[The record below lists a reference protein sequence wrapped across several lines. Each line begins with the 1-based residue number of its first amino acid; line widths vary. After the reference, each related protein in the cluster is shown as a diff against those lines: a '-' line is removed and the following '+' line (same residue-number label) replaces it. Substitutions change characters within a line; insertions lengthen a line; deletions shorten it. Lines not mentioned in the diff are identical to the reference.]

1 MRYYYRKTSIMY
13 SNNDGRL
20 RLVWAKC
27 TILFLTFKNK
37 IGVVF
42 FGIKSKPIKC
52 HRFSVA

>member
-1 MRYYYRKTSIMY
+1 MY

-42 FGIKSKPIKC
+42 FWNKIQTN
-52 HRFSVA
+52 